1 MSAIPSVDRHSDNIS
16 LAAGGPDTKARG
28 LYAYIK
34 DVDKK
39 LVFPHSQYYD
49 KFTVA
54 LFRPP
59 PTFSSE
65 KLPVTVNSLA
75 LLEVGRILSLSLHL
89 EMFSHSQASPF
100 YSFVYKLY

>member
-1 MSAIPSVDRHSDNIS
+1 MDLKTPQETLRSTVPFVDRHPDNVS
-16 LAAGGPDTKARG
+16 LITGSADMKARDF
-28 LYAYIK
+28 YAYIK

-39 LVFPHSQYYD
+39 LVFPHSQYYN
-49 KFTVA
+49 KFMVA

-75 LLEVGRILSLSLHL
+75 LLEVGRI
-89 EMFSHSQASPF
+89 
-100 YSFVYKLY
+100 